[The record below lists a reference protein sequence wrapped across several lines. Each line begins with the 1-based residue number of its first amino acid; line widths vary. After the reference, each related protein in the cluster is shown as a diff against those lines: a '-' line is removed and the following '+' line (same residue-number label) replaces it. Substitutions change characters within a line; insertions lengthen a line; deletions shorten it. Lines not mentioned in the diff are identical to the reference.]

1 MPETEEELKTWFD
14 DTLKSAAIEYGVNLK
29 NNQVLTKQ
37 ILDALDHERDYNL
50 NFDKFSQMSL
60 LSSEY
65 ELVSVGDLCELGRGR
80 VISKE
85 TIDKNKGIYPV
96 YSSQTSND
104 GIFGYLDTF
113 DFDGEYVTWTTD
125 GANAGTVFY
134 RTGKFN
140 CTNVCGTLKA
150 KSNKVLMKYL
160 AVVLNEIAPA
170 FVVKLGNP
178 KLMNNVMEKIQIPL
192 PPIEVQQKVINEVS
206 GYENIIKGCDLIINN
221 YKPTIEVDED
231 WEKIELGE
239 LAENLDSKRVP
250 ITEKDR
256 VKGDIP
262 YYGASGIVDYVK
274 HYLFDEEL
282 LLVSE
287 DGANL
292 LTRTQ
297 PIAFSVNG
305 KCWVNNHA
313 HILRFKNRTSQKWV
327 EIYINNT
334 DISNYVTGAAQPK
347 LNQANLNGLIIPF
360 PSLETQEKIINELE
374 FEFETMSDHSS
385 F

>member
-192 PPIEVQQKVINEVS
+192 PPIEVQQK
-206 GYENIIKGCDLIINN
+206 
-221 YKPTIEVDED
+221 
-231 WEKIELGE
+231 
-239 LAENLDSKRVP
+239 
-250 ITEKDR
+250 
-256 VKGDIP
+256 
-262 YYGASGIVDYVK
+262 
-274 HYLFDEEL
+274 L
-282 LLVSE
+282 LM
-287 DGANL
+287 
-292 LTRTQ
+292 
-297 PIAFSVNG
+297 
-305 KCWVNNHA
+305 K
-313 HILRFKNRTSQKWV
+313 
-327 EIYINNT
+327 
-334 DISNYVTGAAQPK
+334 
-347 LNQANLNGLIIPF
+347 
-360 PSLETQEKIINELE
+360 
-374 FEFETMSDHSS
+374 
-385 F
+385 